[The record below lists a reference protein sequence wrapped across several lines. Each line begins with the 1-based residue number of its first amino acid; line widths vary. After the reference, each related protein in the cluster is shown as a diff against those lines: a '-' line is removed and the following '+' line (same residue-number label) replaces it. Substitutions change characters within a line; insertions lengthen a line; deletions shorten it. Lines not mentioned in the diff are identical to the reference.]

1 MELKRQRRVA
11 IIGDSPIGILGLN
24 VVLDDMGICIQAV
37 KNRAEAIPECV
48 SEQCDA
54 ILIDMYLASEAL
66 IFREVKK
73 LNAKY
78 GCRFVIF
85 CDGTWTSG
93 GGITFIKRS
102 VRLDVMKTS
111 LHRGISCGQGER
123 LKGLG
128 YQAPLRLNI
137 SVAEVFVLGEWI
149 NGRTVTEIAKLSN
162 RSVKTISSHKRN
174 AMKKLMVKN
183 DSELYRKLKKDFV

>member
-1 MELKRQRRVA
+1 MEIMRQRRVA

-24 VVLDDMGICIQAV
+24 VVLEAMDINVHAV
-37 KNRAEAIPECV
+37 KNRAEAISECV
-48 SEQCDA
+48 SDQCDA
-54 ILIDMYLASEAL
+54 ILIDMYLVSEAIIL
-66 IFREVKK
+66 REVNK
-73 LNAKY
+73 LNAEY

-93 GGITFIKRS
+93 GGITFIKRT

-111 LHRGISCGQGER
+111 LHRGISGGRGEHLKGQGYR
-123 LKGLG
+123 PP
-128 YQAPLRLNI
+128 ARSNI

-162 RSVKTISSHKRN
+162 RSIKTISSHKRN

-183 DSELYRKLKKDFV
+183 DRELYRKLKKDFV